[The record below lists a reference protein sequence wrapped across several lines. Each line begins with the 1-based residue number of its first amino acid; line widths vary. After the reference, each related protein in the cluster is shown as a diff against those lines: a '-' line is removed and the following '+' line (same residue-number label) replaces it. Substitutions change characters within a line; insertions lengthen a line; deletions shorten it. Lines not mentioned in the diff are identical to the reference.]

1 MKRARALIAAPAV
14 DKEAAAVTAAAGA
27 GVVVEAAIATAI
39 VAPAATTANQGGDL
53 ASSTCVSG
61 RWISVSDREGG
72 PQIRKRQKSDGAKA
86 SISILALFIWWAAA
100 ERSGD
105 AALDRARPFRSKAP
119 SQPAHSKLFSRGR
132 NNLERQAFTSA
143 DDLDFILLPG
153 FHLAQRVS
161 VIINILHFATSHFH
175 DLVTCFQSGLRS
187 RRIVAHAVEFQT
199 VIRIRVIGNRAK
211 IDAKAHPASL

>member
-1 MKRARALIAAPAV
+1 MKRARAPIAAPAV
-14 DKEAAAVTAAAGA
+14 DKEAAAVTAGA
-27 GVVVEAAIATAI
+27 GVGVEAAIATAI
-39 VAPAATTANQGGDL
+39 VAPAATTANQGGNL
-53 ASSTCVSG
+53 ASATCVSG
-61 RWISVSDREGG
+61 RWISVSDRQGG

-100 ERSGD
+100 EWNGD
-105 AALDRARPFRSKAP
+105 AALDRARPFRSKTP

-153 FHLAQRVS
+153 FHLAQRVG

-187 RRIVAHAVEFQT
+187 RRIVAHAV
-199 VIRIRVIGNRAK
+199 
-211 IDAKAHPASL
+211 